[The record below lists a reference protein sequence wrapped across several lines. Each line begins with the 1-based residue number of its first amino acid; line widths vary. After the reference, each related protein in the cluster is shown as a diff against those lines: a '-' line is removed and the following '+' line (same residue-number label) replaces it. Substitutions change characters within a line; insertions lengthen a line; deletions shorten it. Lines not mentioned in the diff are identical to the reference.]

1 MYILVSPFTK
11 TFDEIWLVY
20 FVPSF
25 LEKDI
30 KIWHLVEIPMK
41 SKIELAI
48 ILEILPHPNPL
59 LTGEGI
65 IGIDISKIKSI
76 ISIKNNNIL
85 LKEYQFTLVKWI
97 AKYYFCSIHNA
108 LNLFFPKNL
117 REKLEKGKLEI
128 GKTTYNPY
136 LQGEGKDINKL
147 SEVQNKAFNEI
158 KSSKNNKILFYWI
171 TWSGKTEIYIK
182 LIDECIRSWKQAL
195 LLIPEIILTAQIST
209 KIQANFGEDNVIIL
223 NSSISP
229 ANKTKHWLNIYS
241 WQTKI
246 IVGTRSSLFYP
257 FNDLGLIIID
267 EEHDRSYIS
276 DKNPRYHSNEVAEK
290 ISDLLNIKMILGS
303 GTPSIKN
310 MYKSIKGNYK
320 LVTLLE
326 KYK

>member
-30 KIWHLVEIPMK
+30 KIWLLVEIPMK
-41 SKIELAI
+41 SKIELGV
-48 ILEILPHPNPL
+48 ILEIIKESELN
-59 LTGEGI
+59 
-65 IGIDISKIKSI
+65 IDKSKIKSI
-76 ISIKNNNIL
+76 ISIKNDNIL
-85 LKEYQFTLVKWI
+85 LKKYQFTLVKWI

-117 REKLEKGKLEI
+117 REKLEKGKLE
-128 GKTTYNPY
+128 NPY
-136 LQGEGKDINKL
+136 PTPLPKGEGTWKRETL
-147 SEVQNKAFNEI
+147 SKIQNKAFNEI

-171 TWSGKTEIYIK
+171 TWSGKTEIYIN
-182 LIDECIRSWKQAL
+182 LIQECINSWKQAL

-209 KIQANFGEDNVIIL
+209 KIQDNFGEDNVIIL
-223 NSSISP
+223 NSSIS
-229 ANKTKHWLNIYS
+229 AAKKTKHWLNIYS
-241 WQTKI
+241 WQIKI